1 MTDTYVVWHGHHQAE
16 FPIEV
21 LPESYESRLKTIETI
36 KSLEETPQKI
46 AWRKKLFKVVIGPL
60 PAPVQDAVDKL
71 SKAWAELNKAWDEYD
86 KARDEYD
93 QAWAEFGKAWAA
105 WNKAWAE
112 YDKAGAEY
120 DKAWAEY
127 DKARA
132 AWDRARAECDK
143 AGVEYRK
150 ARAEC
155 DKAGV
160 EFDKAVKAHLPKIL
174 KLHSKECGC
183 AWTPNN
189 RNIFSYMPEEEND

>member
-1 MTDTYVVWHGHHQAE
+1 MDTCVVWHGHHEAE

-21 LPESYESRLKTIETI
+21 LPESYESRLRTIETV
-36 KSLEETPQKI
+36 KSLRETPQKI

-71 SKAWAELNKAWDEYD
+71 SKA
-86 KARDEYD
+86 R
-93 QAWAEFGKAWAA
+93 AA

-112 YDKAGAEY
+112 
-120 DKAWAEY
+120 
-127 DKARA
+127 
-132 AWDRARAECDK
+132 CDK
-143 AGVEYRK
+143 AL
-150 ARAEC
+150 A
-155 DKAGV
+155 

-189 RNIFSYMPEEEND
+189 RNIFSYMPGGGTK